1 MKELTPDNLTFAVAA
16 DSTLS
21 LTLADGNHYGSV
33 YCQPLFP
40 ITRPEEYVAVFQA
53 ENGKK
58 KSVSLG
64 IIRDAG
70 DLPGD
75 QRKIVRDDLRL
86 AHFLPA
92 ITQVKSVKGTPKGQ
106 RWDVTTDRGEKT
118 FMVKHSGENAA
129 MTIQG
134 VIIITDMH
142 GFRYRI
148 SDMSKLDRKSRAEL
162 VKAQL

>member
-1 MKELTPDNLTFAVAA
+1 MKELTPDTLTFAVAA
-16 DSTLS
+16 DNTLS
-21 LTLADGNHYGSV
+21 LTLAADGHYESV

-40 ITRPEEYVAVFQA
+40 ITRPEEYIAVFHTQT
-53 ENGKK
+53 GQR

-64 IIRDAG
+64 VIRALA
-70 DLPGD
+70 DLPPD
-75 QRKIVRDDLRL
+75 QRDIVRDDLRL

-92 ITQVKSVKGTPKGQ
+92 ITIVKSVKATAKGHH
-106 RWDVTTDRGEKT
+106 WDVTTDRGEKT
-118 FMVKHSGENAA
+118 FMVSHSGDHAVV
-129 MTIQG
+129 TIQG
-134 VIIITDMH
+134 VIIITDTH